1 MQKLHLGV
9 EDVAY
14 SDPDAKGATTTGQ
27 VAEILEDKYH
37 VMRVFTELHGQEIAD
52 ALAKDMANS
61 LDAMLN
67 NERISKVPL
76 AGAMAQIESAFRDYL
91 SADEWQKT
99 TGQAIAAAQNG
110 VSHRFKSIRT
120 GKTVRASSI
129 ASGKTSGADVTIV
142 RKKSRGPR
150 PAFID
155 TGLYAA
161 SFKAE
166 IS

>member
-1 MQKLHLGV
+1 
-9 EDVAY
+9 
-14 SDPDAKGATTTGQ
+14 
-27 VAEILEDKYH
+27 
-37 VMRVFTELHGQEIAD
+37 
-52 ALAKDMANS
+52 MANS

-110 VSHRFKSIRT
+110 VSHRFKKIK
-120 GKTVRASSI
+120 GKT
-129 ASGKTSGADVTIV
+129 
-142 RKKSRGPR
+142 RGPR

-155 TGLYAA
+155 TGLYAR

>member
-27 VAEILEDKYH
+27 VAEILEEKYH
-37 VMRVFTELHGQEIAD
+37 VMRVFAELHGQNMAD
-52 ALAKDMANS
+52 AIAKDISNS
-61 LDAMLN
+61 LDAILGG
-67 NERISKVPL
+67 ERVSKLPL
-76 AGAMAQIESAFRDYL
+76 QTSMRQIESSFRDYL

-99 TGQAIAAAQNG
+99 SGQAIAAAQNG
-110 VSHRFKSIRT
+110 VSHRFKKVK
-120 GKTVRASSI
+120 GKE
-129 ASGKTSGADVTIV
+129 
-142 RKKSRGPR
+142 RGPR

-155 TGLYAA
+155 TGLFSR

>member
-14 SDPDAKGATTTGQ
+14 SDPDANGATTTGQ
-27 VAEILEDKYH
+27 VAKILEDKYH
-37 VMRVFTELHGQEIAD
+37 VMRVFAELHGQEIAD
-52 ALAKDMANS
+52 ALAKDMANNM
-61 LDAMLN
+61 DAMLN
-67 NERISKVPL
+67 NERMSKIPL
-76 AGAMAQIESAFRDYL
+76 AGAMGQIESGFRDYL

-99 TGQAIAAAQNG
+99 SGQAIAAAQNG
-110 VSHRFKSIRT
+110 VSHRFKNAMNTKSMRVGG
-120 GKTVRASSI
+120 GKN
-129 ASGKTSGADVTIV
+129 GKGSTMVLRPGEQ
-142 RKKSRGPR
+142 RGPR

-155 TGLYAA
+155 TGLYARSR